1 MATSHLLRV
10 RISSERRKRKLK
22 KRLNAN
28 PSKKVAV
35 QTDTPSVPSQSQGTM
50 SPINAH
56 HTGKAIK
63 GEEIAISQA
72 NTSHLKASTDI
83 NLAEN
88 ALKLMESMVSHLKSL
103 RRPVKKTGLQLY
115 QEVVVPST
123 KDLKALYQW
132 DNHFSLIFITSPEQ
146 TNKELINLFYNDVK
160 NFTSSLNFSR
170 APNCI
175 FSNNATKALSLRDN
189 HSCLFLNI
197 SALQSCG
204 DNLLYN
210 DVKNLTSILS
220 FCIGPKFVFSN
231 GDTKALFLCELHFS
245 LIFTSRP
252 LNHQRTNKQLI
263 TLTYNEMKSL
273 SSILSCCNG
282 VNSVPSKE
290 RLESIMSMR

>member
-1 MATSHLLRV
+1 M
-10 RISSERRKRKLK
+10 
-22 KRLNAN
+22 
-28 PSKKVAV
+28 
-35 QTDTPSVPSQSQGTM
+35 
-50 SPINAH
+50 
-56 HTGKAIK
+56 
-63 GEEIAISQA
+63 
-72 NTSHLKASTDI
+72 
-83 NLAEN
+83 
-88 ALKLMESMVSHLKSL
+88 
-103 RRPVKKTGLQLY
+103 
-115 QEVVVPST
+115 
-123 KDLKALYQW
+123 
-132 DNHFSLIFITSPEQ
+132 
-146 TNKELINLFYNDVK
+146 K